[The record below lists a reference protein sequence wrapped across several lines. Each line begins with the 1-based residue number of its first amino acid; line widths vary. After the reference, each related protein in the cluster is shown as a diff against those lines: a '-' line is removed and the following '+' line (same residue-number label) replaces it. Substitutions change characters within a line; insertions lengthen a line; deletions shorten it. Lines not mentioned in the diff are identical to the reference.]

1 MLTSSL
7 NMSQNYLACWL
18 VHNKVK
24 ISWKTMYDYYVKQS
38 QSNSE
43 TAKLFFW
50 YKTIARSLENLLAV
64 VMRLSGSHNIF

>member
-24 ISWKTMYDYYVKQS
+24 ISCWKTMYDYYVKQS

-43 TAKLFFW
+43 TAKLLLW
-50 YKTIARSLENLLAV
+50 YTTIARSLENLLVV
-64 VMRLSGSHNIF
+64 VMRLT